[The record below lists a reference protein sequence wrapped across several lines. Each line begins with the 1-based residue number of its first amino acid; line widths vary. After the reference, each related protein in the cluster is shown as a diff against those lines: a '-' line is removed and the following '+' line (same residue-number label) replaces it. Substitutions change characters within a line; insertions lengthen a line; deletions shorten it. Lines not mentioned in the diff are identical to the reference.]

1 MNEWI
6 KQNTSYNKIII
17 SLFVGLL
24 SFLALQIYNKVDAM
38 PGKFVGIERY
48 LNDQVRIRGQYLA
61 DQNRIEKTVD
71 EIRKDVKE
79 ILRALK

>member
-6 KQNTSYNKIII
+6 KQNASYNKIII

-48 LNDQVRIRGQYLA
+48 LNDQIRIRDQYTT
-61 DQNRIEKTVD
+61 DQKRMEKTIG
-71 EIRKDVKE
+71 EIQQDVKE